1 MKCFTFLHISPKLW
15 YTLTAGL
22 LDIYWRWPTG
32 HWCRRYCI
40 CLLMALVNL
49 VKSSH
54 V

>member
-1 MKCFTFLHISPKLW
+1 MVYAYGRVIRYL
-15 YTLTAGL
+15 LTMA
-22 LDIYWRWPTG
+22 YTG